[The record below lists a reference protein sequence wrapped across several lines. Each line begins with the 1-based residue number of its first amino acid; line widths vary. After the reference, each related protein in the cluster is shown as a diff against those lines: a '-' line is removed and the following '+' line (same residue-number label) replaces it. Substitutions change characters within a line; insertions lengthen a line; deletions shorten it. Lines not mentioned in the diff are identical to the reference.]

1 MCGNTSYKSIR
12 KPRRNENYYDSM
24 VILCDADAG
33 IGIMPLVQETDEEQG
48 QDQAHHN
55 HHDVGKEE

>member
-1 MCGNTSYKSIR
+1 
-12 KPRRNENYYDSM
+12 M

-48 QDQAHHN
+48 QDKSHHN